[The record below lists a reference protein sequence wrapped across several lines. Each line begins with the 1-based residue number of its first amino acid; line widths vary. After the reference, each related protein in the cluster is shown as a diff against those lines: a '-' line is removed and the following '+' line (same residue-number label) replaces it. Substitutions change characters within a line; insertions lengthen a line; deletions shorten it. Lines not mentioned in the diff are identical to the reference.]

1 MLNVFMNTW
10 GNYNE
15 NGAAVGAW
23 ISLPMDEDDLQE
35 ALDNLAA
42 AMGDADPEW
51 TIHDYEWTGPEL
63 FPVGEMDSIF
73 DINADLTEVED
84 LDDYDLEK
92 LALIID
98 EIGYNFQTALD
109 AMDDAIFYKGQT
121 LDDVA
126 YDLAEETIFDRNT
139 PEIFRRYFDY
149 KEFARDLS
157 FDGYYET
164 PAGVL
169 YCA

>member
-15 NGAAVGAW
+15 NGADGGAW

-42 AMGDADPEW
+42 AMGDEDPEW
-51 TIHDYEWTGPEL
+51 AIHDYEWNGPEL
-63 FPVGEMDSIF
+63 FPVGEMDDVF
-73 DINADLTEVED
+73 DINSDLTEVED
-84 LDDYDLEK
+84 FDDYDLEK

-98 EIGYNFQTALD
+98 EIGYNFQAALN
-109 AMDDAIFYKGQT
+109 AMDDAIFYRGQT

-126 YDLAEETIFDRNT
+126 YGLVEETIFDRDT
-139 PEIFRRYFDY
+139 PEVFRRYFDY
-149 KEFARDLS
+149 EAFARDLS